1 MTKGKAGMFASVN
14 KFCRTNRLLARFG
27 RNQEG
32 VAAVEFAIVVP
43 VLLLLF
49 LGTVEVATGL
59 EVNKKVDRISSMVGD
74 LVAQQSSVSTND
86 MKAIFDIGQ
95 STLAPYKA
103 DIAKITV
110 TAIKVDNVEG
120 ANAPARV
127 EWSFQRVG
135 SSTST
140 PYVKKS
146 LVDIPASLRTKGAF
160 LIKVETE
167 LAYLPLIA
175 WTINDTVTTHTG
187 ITGKGISMAETYYL
201 RPRLVEIIPC
211 SDCS

>member
-1 MTKGKAGMFASVN
+1 MSPTDPHTANHRQTIG
-14 KFCRTNRLLARFG
+14 LLARFG
-27 RNQEG
+27 RDQKG

-43 VLLLLF
+43 ILLLLF

-59 EVNKKVDRISSMVGD
+59 ETNKKVDRISSMVGD
-74 LVAQQSSVSTND
+74 LIAQQSSVTESD
-86 MKAIFDIGQ
+86 ISAIFDIGQ
-95 STLAPYKA
+95 STLAPYKTDVA
-103 DIAKITV
+103 RIIV
-110 TAIKVDNVEG
+110 TAIKIDDVEG
-120 ANAPARV
+120 ANPPARV
-127 EWSFQRVG
+127 QWSLQKTG

-140 PYVKKS
+140 PYVKNS
-146 LVDIPASLRTKGAF
+146 LVDIPTSLRTKGAF
-160 LIKVETE
+160 LIKVETK

-211 SDCS
+211 SDCR